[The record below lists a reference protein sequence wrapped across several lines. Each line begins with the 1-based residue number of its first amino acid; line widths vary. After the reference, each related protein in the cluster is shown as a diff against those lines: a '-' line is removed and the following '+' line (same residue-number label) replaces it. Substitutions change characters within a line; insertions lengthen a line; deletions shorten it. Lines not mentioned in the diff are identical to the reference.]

1 MNCHKKNI
9 KKTAETRAN
18 SGKTFFKN
26 VYKLSASC
34 CNFALALS
42 KRNVNVQ
49 KIISSSNSHTGIS

>member
-49 KIISSSNSHTGIS
+49 KIISPSN